1 MIHFKY
7 NHYFSIFK
15 KVFANFL
22 QIGHLLY
29 YYYLKFSLHYRQMHK
44 CLQGN
49 TRILQLLI
57 KHIEHND
64 LNIIKLL

>member
-15 KVFANFL
+15 KVFASFL

-29 YYYLKFSLHYRQMHK
+29 YCALKFSLHWRQMHK

-49 TRILQLLI
+49 TNTLQVLI
-57 KHIEHND
+57 KHIEHTD
-64 LNIIKLL
+64 LNFL